1 MKITVDLPDSEMK
14 EICFFTGE
22 RKKGPAIRKMVA
34 DALMMKR
41 REVLSQKFISGEWGV
56 ELAAFE
62 AGQSK
67 DARSSKKGDRA
78 WRGK

>member
-1 MKITVDLPDSEMK
+1 MKITVDLPDSDLK

-41 REVLSQKFISGEWGV
+41 RERLAQKFVSGQWGV
-56 ELAAFE
+56 SLPTFE
-62 AGQSK
+62 EARAQDRKAGK
-67 DARSSKKGDRA
+67 NRGKA
-78 WRGK
+78 WRS